1 MRKLGPIHLSRLA
14 WIQLAL
20 TLLALYLQVEER
32 TIQKREAAER
42 AKDSKA

>member
-1 MRKLGPIHLSRLA
+1 VRKLGPIHLSRLA

-32 TIQKREAAER
+32 VIQKREAAER
-42 AKDSKA
+42 DNASKT